1 MKITKRQ
8 LRRIIREERDAI
20 LEGPGRRKYGKGR
33 HYNAFGQKIYKSP
46 APKKS
51 IDHRFVYEYE
61 MWVED
66 FGQGAENPSHPG
78 VMASYFL
85 EKGLEDDHE
94 KHEALGN
101 LYGVDHEDIMKE
113 LKLQLAQVPLPL
125 EESKMK
131 ITKRQLLRVIRE
143 ATSAVEAGWTPWLE
157 ARGLGAEDLDDL
169 AHFTGAPDRSYLDA
183 EPPVDGMIGPADI
196 ESWAKNKALKEGK
209 VKVTKRQLR
218 RIIKETIKMGEPITL
233 RPGSA
238 FNQEDL
244 KYQAPK
250 KRSTPGDFKD
260 TIVMSPTG
268 DSVLV
273 GGEETGPDE
282 LDIRLYEIM
291 DQQLPPELE
300 SKLARMVM
308 KQMADGYV
316 EIPISWSPNTGW
328 KF

>member
-131 ITKRQLLRVIRE
+131 ITKRQL
-143 ATSAVEAGWTPWLE
+143 
-157 ARGLGAEDLDDL
+157 
-169 AHFTGAPDRSYLDA
+169 
-183 EPPVDGMIGPADI
+183 
-196 ESWAKNKALKEGK
+196 
-209 VKVTKRQLR
+209 R
-218 RIIKETIKMGEPITL
+218 RIIKEEKAKLVSE
-233 RPGSA
+233 
-238 FNQEDL
+238 
-244 KYQAPK
+244 APA
-250 KRSTPGDFKD
+250 SEFGIFDQYYLTN
-260 TIVMSPTG
+260 M
-268 DSVLV
+268 LM
-273 GGEETGPDE
+273 EEVE
-282 LDIRLYEIM
+282 SFM
-291 DQQLPPELE
+291 DQVGVE
-300 SKLARMVM
+300 SFGPAEVKDMQNAVM
-308 KQMADGYV
+308 KALDTVTKQV
-316 EIPISWSPNTGW
+316 SQ
-328 KF
+328 

>member
-61 MWVED
+61 MWVKD

-131 ITKRQLLRVIRE
+131 ITKRQLKRVIRE
-143 ATSAVEAGWTPWLE
+143 A
-157 ARGLGAEDLDDL
+157 
-169 AHFTGAPDRSYLDA
+169 
-183 EPPVDGMIGPADI
+183 I
-196 ESWAKNKALKEGK
+196 E
-209 VKVTKRQLR
+209 
-218 RIIKETIKMGEPITL
+218 MGEPITL

-250 KRSTPGDFKD
+250 KRSTPGEFKD

>member
-1 MKITKRQ
+1 
-8 LRRIIREERDAI
+8 
-20 LEGPGRRKYGKGR
+20 
-33 HYNAFGQKIYKSP
+33 
-46 APKKS
+46 
-51 IDHRFVYEYE
+51 
-61 MWVED
+61 
-66 FGQGAENPSHPG
+66 
-78 VMASYFL
+78 
-85 EKGLEDDHE
+85 
-94 KHEALGN
+94 
-101 LYGVDHEDIMKE
+101 
-113 LKLQLAQVPLPL
+113 
-125 EESKMK
+125 
-131 ITKRQLLRVIRE
+131 
-143 ATSAVEAGWTPWLE
+143 
-157 ARGLGAEDLDDL
+157 
-169 AHFTGAPDRSYLDA
+169 
-183 EPPVDGMIGPADI
+183 MI
-196 ESWAKNKALKEGK
+196 KA
-209 VKVTKRQLR
+209 
-218 RIIKETIKMGEPITL
+218 TIKIGVALTL

>member
-8 LRRIIREERDAI
+8 LRRIIRE
-20 LEGPGRRKYGKGR
+20 
-33 HYNAFGQKIYKSP
+33 
-46 APKKS
+46 
-51 IDHRFVYEYE
+51 
-61 MWVED
+61 
-66 FGQGAENPSHPG
+66 
-78 VMASYFL
+78 
-85 EKGLEDDHE
+85 
-94 KHEALGN
+94 
-101 LYGVDHEDIMKE
+101 
-113 LKLQLAQVPLPL
+113 
-125 EESKMK
+125 
-131 ITKRQLLRVIRE
+131 T
-143 ATSAVEAGWTPWLE
+143 
-157 ARGLGAEDLDDL
+157 
-169 AHFTGAPDRSYLDA
+169 
-183 EPPVDGMIGPADI
+183 I
-196 ESWAKNKALKEGK
+196 E
-209 VKVTKRQLR
+209 
-218 RIIKETIKMGEPITL
+218 MGEPITL

-244 KYQAPK
+244 RYQTPK
-250 KRSTPGDFKD
+250 KLSTPGEFKD

-291 DQQLPPELE
+291 DQMLPPELE